1 MTSLSLVKISFAL
14 SLFFFVLP
22 SSSSSRLSF
31 TTIKNHQQSLTT
43 SYPQSQ
49 AERLI
54 RSFNLFPED
63 LVNMIDNEPGFTP
76 GTLVEKNFSFLAASG
91 PSVEDLGHHA
101 GYYSLPHTKAARMF
115 YFFFESRTSKDDP
128 IVIWLT
134 GGPGC
139 SSAIAMFYENGPFKL
154 ANNTSLVWNDYGWD
168 KASNILFID
177 QPTGTGFS
185 YSSDIDDIRHNE
197 TGVSND
203 LYDFLQA
210 FFKKHPQFSK
220 NDFYITGESY
230 AGHYIPALASR
241 VHKGNNAKE
250 GIPINLKGFAIGNGL
265 TNPGIQYPAFTD
277 YAVDKGLITKE
288 DQNRINMLI
297 PDCEQ
302 ATKSCQTNGED
313 SCLQAYKACLT
324 IFEDILSITGN
335 INYYDVRKQ
344 CEGSLCYDFSNAVS
358 FLNDE
363 TVKAALGVKNLKFVS
378 CSETVYS
385 AMLNDWMKNLEVDI
399 PTLLED
405 GIKMLVYA
413 GEEDL
418 ICNWLGNSRWVHAM
432 EWSGQKGFESATTV
446 KFVVDGAAAGDLTS
460 HGPLTFLKVYK
471 AGHVVPMDQPK
482 AALQMLKNWMGGKL
496 AA

>member
-1 MTSLSLVKISFAL
+1 
-14 SLFFFVLP
+14 
-22 SSSSSRLSF
+22 
-31 TTIKNHQQSLTT
+31 
-43 SYPQSQ
+43 
-49 AERLI
+49 
-54 RSFNLFPED
+54 
-63 LVNMIDNEPGFTP
+63 MIDNEPGFTP

-101 GYYSLPHTKAARMF
+101 GYYSLPHTKAA
-115 YFFFESRTSKDDP
+115 SKDDP

-203 LYDFLQA
+203 LYDFLQ
-210 FFKKHPQFSK
+210 
-220 NDFYITGESY
+220 
-230 AGHYIPALASR
+230 
-241 VHKGNNAKE
+241 
-250 GIPINLKGFAIGNGL
+250 GFAIGNGL

-418 ICNWLGNSRWVHAM
+418 ICNWLGNSSFSFR
-432 EWSGQKGFESATTV
+432 
-446 KFVVDGAAAGDLTS
+446 
-460 HGPLTFLKVYK
+460 
-471 AGHVVPMDQPK
+471 
-482 AALQMLKNWMGGKL
+482 KL
-496 AA
+496 IIGMHIINFKMYSDELGWK